1 MAVCKSQMPSHAF
14 MLDGTYLFLPSNAD
28 SNFIEKNFCFV
39 AFFVSTQSCNTQ
51 DHDFLL

>member
-14 MLDGTYLFLPSNAD
+14 MLDGTYLFLPSYAD

-39 AFFVSTQSCNTQ
+39 AFFFSTQS
-51 DHDFLL
+51 